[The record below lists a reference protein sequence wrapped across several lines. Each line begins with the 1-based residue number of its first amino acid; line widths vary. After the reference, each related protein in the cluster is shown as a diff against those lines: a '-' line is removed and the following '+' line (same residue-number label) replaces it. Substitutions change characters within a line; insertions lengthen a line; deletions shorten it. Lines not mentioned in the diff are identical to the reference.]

1 MMWNVASSTTFFKI
15 KYIYFFLLLAG
26 CFVQSSLVFFE
37 FDGYVTNYKD
47 SRYCGGNIKYKIH
60 QI

>member
-1 MMWNVASSTTFFKI
+1 MECRV
-15 KYIYFFLLLAG
+15 
-26 CFVQSSLVFFE
+26 FVVVGGLFCTVESRFFE
-37 FDGYVTNYKD
+37 LDGNVTNYKD